1 MNNVWQTR
9 CRVLLEQL
17 EALAHQLRIEQQIP
31 STALEKQTVRLVV
44 GVIMVLRQHRV
55 NKLGQCKYCAWTSR
69 TWWLWCRRP
78 QCTVYLS
85 LDFAMSQPLDLVW
98 GQLLADH
105 QRPQVRLVS
114 KRGSPDHGQGLWGA
128 PN

>member
-1 MNNVWQTR
+1 VNNVWQTR
-9 CRVLLEQL
+9 CHVILEQL
-17 EALAHQLRIEQQIP
+17 EALAHQLRKEQQIP
-31 STALEKQTVRLVV
+31 PTALEEQTVRLVV

-69 TWWLWCRRP
+69 TWSFWHRRP

-85 LDFAMSQPLDLVW
+85 LDFTMSQPLDLVW

-105 QRPQVRLVS
+105 QRPKLR
-114 KRGSPDHGQGLWGA
+114 
-128 PN
+128 

>member
-17 EALAHQLRIEQQIP
+17 EALAHRLRNKQPIP
-31 STALEKQTVRLVV
+31 PTALDEHTVRLLV

-69 TWWLWCRRP
+69 TWWFWSSRP

-98 GQLLADH
+98 GSLLAD
-105 QRPQVRLVS
+105 QNRPKLR
-114 KRGSPDHGQGLWGA
+114 
-128 PN
+128 

>member
-1 MNNVWQTR
+1 VQHEYGPGSALFRVMNNVWQAR
-9 CRVLLEQL
+9 CRALLEQL

-31 STALEKQTVRLVV
+31 PTALEEQTVRLVV

-55 NKLGQCKYCAWTSR
+55 NKLGQCTYCAWTSR
-69 TWWLWCRRP
+69 TWSLWHRRP

-98 GQLLADH
+98 GSLLADH
-105 QRPQVRLVS
+105 QRPQLR
-114 KRGSPDHGQGLWGA
+114 
-128 PN
+128 